1 MAKGAITA
9 RVQYKTIR
17 TTRRTS
23 GMRLIVRDYRHAQR
37 IPRPEAPRRGDRRGH
52 HDGMSHIVKLTDD
65 AETAPKKRGPYK
77 KKSA

>member
-1 MAKGAITA
+1 
-9 RVQYKTIR
+9 
-17 TTRRTS
+17 
-23 GMRLIVRDYRHAQR
+23 VRDYRHAQR